1 MQIRGERGNNRFVD
15 KHENLF
21 CVINIVMEKI
31 QSKKQVFSGAA
42 TALITPFDKNREVD
56 YEALERI
63 VEKQKRAHV
72 SAVVVNGTTGEA
84 SCLTFEER
92 IKNVAFVAEKAGGV
106 FPVIAGTGT
115 NCTSQTIEYTIASAH
130 AGADAALVVLPYY
143 NNPGEDGIIAHF
155 YAVADASPV
164 PVIAYDVPS
173 RTGTSLEQR

>member
-21 CVINIVMEKI
+21 CVINIVMEKN

-56 YEALERI
+56 YEALERV

-115 NCTSQTIEYTIASAH
+115 NCTTQTIEYTIAAAH
-130 AGADAALVVLPYY
+130 AGADAVLVVLPYY
-143 NNPGEDGIIAHF
+143 NNPGE
-155 YAVADASPV
+155 AS
-164 PVIAYDVPS
+164 A
-173 RTGTSLEQR
+173 TA